1 MIGGLAETIF
11 SDIADLTRDGE
22 GVTRESFG
30 AGETKAMAY
39 VEDLLARHGI
49 ASFRDGAG
57 NLHFGL
63 ESALPERYVLVGS
76 HLDSVPHGGNFDGL
90 AGVAVA
96 ILLLIEA
103 REGRFQPAV
112 PIRGIGF
119 RGEESAWFGHPYLG
133 SKAALG
139 LLTEKELSAPQRDSG
154 RTLIECMAD
163 IGADCDAIKTGTPLI
178 DKERI
183 AAFLEF
189 HIEQGP
195 VLVERKLPV
204 GVVTGI
210 RGNIRHH
217 RLRCVGEAGHSG
229 AVPRWLRHDAVFA
242 TCELIT
248 RMDDHW
254 DAIQQH
260 GGDLVMTAGVMHTD
274 PEHDTTTRIPGEVTF
289 SFEARS
295 QNEATL
301 DAMAALMRSECG
313 TIERDRRVKFEFDS
327 PVRSDS
333 AEIPNEIIDGLRA
346 ACREE
351 GLADEPIASGAGHD
365 ATIFANAGVP
375 TGMLFVRNRNGSHNP
390 KEELDLEDF
399 LAGYGVLRRFLSTF
413 KSTA

>member
-1 MIGGLAETIF
+1 MIGGLADTIF
-11 SDIADLTRDGE
+11 SDIAELTQDGE
-22 GVTRESFG
+22 GVTRAAYGEGES
-30 AGETKAMAY
+30 KALAY
-39 VEDLLARHGI
+39 MEALAARHGLT
-49 ASFRDGAG
+49 SQRDAAG
-57 NLHFGL
+57 NVFFGI
-63 ESALPERYVLVGS
+63 EEAEPERYVLVGS

-90 AGVAVA
+90 AGVAAGV
-96 ILLLIEA
+96 LLLIDA
-103 REGRFQPAV
+103 REGGFAPTLPLRAV
-112 PIRGIGF
+112 GF
-119 RGEESAWFGHPYLG
+119 RGEESAWYGHPYLG

-139 LLTEKELSAPQRDSG
+139 LLTAEELASPHRDSG
-154 RTLIECMAD
+154 RPLADCMAD
-163 IGADCDAIKTGTPLI
+163 IGAERNRIAAGTPLL
-178 DKERI
+178 DTGRL
-183 AAFLEF
+183 AAFLEL

-195 VLVERKLPV
+195 VLVERKLPI

-229 AVPRWLRHDAVFA
+229 AVPRWLRRDAVFA

-260 GGDLVMTAGVMHTD
+260 GGDLVLTAGVMHTD

-313 TIERDRRVKFEFDS
+313 TIERDRRVKFEFD
-327 PVRSDS
+327 PVVRSDS
-333 AEIPNEIIDGLRA
+333 AEIPIAIIDSLRA
-346 ACREE
+346 ACRDE

-399 LAGYGVLRRFLSTF
+399 LAGYAVLRRFLSTF
-413 KSTA
+413 ESI